1 MSKEERVSYRCNV
14 ETFQNSHC
22 VACDSTRMKK
32 EGLVDMSCAWIHHFC
47 HRHMYRM
54 VVVRMRDGRRYYGRL
69 MGVDGHY
76 VYLRPYPWPVAGG
89 TDEVTVTH
97 AVGTGDS
104 PMAEEVQFF
113 FPGILPLAL
122 FGILAI
128 SLAPWGW

>member
-1 MSKEERVSYRCNV
+1 
-14 ETFQNSHC
+14 
-22 VACDSTRMKK
+22 
-32 EGLVDMSCAWIHHFC
+32 MSCDWIHRFC
-47 HRHMYRM
+47 RRHMYRM

-76 VYLRPYPWPVAGG
+76 VYLQPYPWPVAGG
-89 TDEVTVTH
+89 ADEVTVTH

-128 SLAPWGW
+128 GLASRWW